1 MKKGASTDAPF
12 FEEFSYE
19 NVYNKKGMFVK
30 AFPTF
35 TSVSITTKCVKH
47 MSIFKNI
54 SKIE

>member
-47 MSIFKNI
+47 VSIFKNI